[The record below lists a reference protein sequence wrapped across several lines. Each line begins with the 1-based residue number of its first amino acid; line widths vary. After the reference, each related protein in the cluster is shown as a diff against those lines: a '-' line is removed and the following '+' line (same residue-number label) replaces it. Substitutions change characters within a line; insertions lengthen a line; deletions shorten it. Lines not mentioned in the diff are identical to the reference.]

1 MTELENRAKNF
12 LIALA
17 EGERDLEAARAALCR
32 CYNFVPGDVFS
43 RVNRDNSHG
52 IEIGEIINFL
62 KDNGVTDLDVA
73 EVTHLVDYYDTLEK
87 ERNQVL
93 TNDEW
98 KSILLPCEDNS
109 LREQVLAREA
119 REWKDIGRLPADIE
133 GQVTDIIVKEVD
145 LMRKL
150 EALKRI
156 LFTVEEGKV
165 FSTEEL
171 FKLIDE
177 NKNGEFTMEEL
188 SGFLKKAG
196 YDATEHECVQIIRR
210 MDTDGSLTISLL
222 EFEKFLKPLNPSP
235 KEVDVTYYNPTS
247 YVPERP
253 YWSYS
258 YRYPYYSRFWDY
270 PYYSRYWDYPYSWRY
285 SPLYRSSYYYD
296 RYWDRPYYY
305 DRYRYYGSY
314 SSYDA
319 YLDAKYGTYVA
330 PVRYTYT
337 PTYYEPV
344 YSSPIREKVVTY
356 SSYSPVSTAYTYSSP
371 VRTVYSSS
379 PYRSYYY
386 Y

>member
-1 MTELENRAKNF
+1 MEE
-12 LIALA
+12 
-17 EGERDLEAARAALCR
+17 
-32 CYNFVPGDVFS
+32 
-43 RVNRDNSHG
+43 
-52 IEIGEIINFL
+52 
-62 KDNGVTDLDVA
+62 A
-73 EVTHLVDYYDTLEK
+73 EVRHLVNYYDTLEK
-87 ERNQVL
+87 DRNQVL

-98 KSILLPCEDNS
+98 NSILLPCEDNT

-119 REWKDIGRLPADIE
+119 APWKDIGRLPSDIE
-133 GQVTDIIVKEVD
+133 GQVTDILAKEVG

-150 EALKRI
+150 EALKG
-156 LFTVEEGKV
+156 LLASVELGEGEAY
-165 FSTEEL
+165 SNAAL
-171 FKLIDE
+171 FKLIDA
-177 NKNGEFTMEEL
+177 NTNGEFTMEEL
-188 SGFLKKAG
+188 SAFLKSAG

-222 EFEKFLKPLNPSP
+222 EFEKFLTPLDPAP
-235 KEVDVTYYNPTS
+235 KEVDVTHYNPSS

-258 YRYPYYSRFWDY
+258 HRYPYYSRWWDYPYYSRWWDY
-270 PYYSRYWDYPYSWRY
+270 PYYSRYWDSPYYYSRY
-285 SPLYRSSYYYD
+285 SPYWRSPYYYD

-305 DRYRYYGSY
+305 DRYRYGY

-319 YLDAKYGTYVA
+319 YLDAKYGTYTA

-337 PTYYEPV
+337 PSYYEPV
-344 YSSPIREKVVTY
+344 RTEVVYSSPVREKVVTY

-371 VRTVYSSS
+371 VRTVYSVS